1 MRLLKGMVIDL
12 NSTDAFIN
20 FNDGTTMDIGVNKLP
35 KKVKVG
41 DFVDIDLSNKDMTNI
56 NDKLVDFF

>member
-1 MRLLKGMVIDL
+1 MVGRIIDL

-20 FNDGTTMDIGVNKLP
+20 FEDGTTMDINVSRIP
-35 KKVKVG
+35 KNSRIG
-41 DFVDIDLSNKDMTNI
+41 DVIDVEMSPHIPLA

>member
-1 MRLLKGMVIDL
+1 MVIDL

-35 KKVKVG
+35 RKIKVG
-41 DFVDIDLSNKDMTNI
+41 DIVEIDLSNKSIT